1 MNDLNISVILA
12 LVFTAFLIVNLFLAI
27 KVVHQG
33 ENALVERFGKYTKTL
48 EPGLNLLIP
57 FIEKVSHRVDM
68 RQQRIPFTSEA
79 YTADGSPVSIAC
91 AIVWR
96 ILDPAQAYYRDQSV
110 SDQLLTQ
117 GGDYLRSAVGKME
130 LEVLNSSRDALKTE
144 IAEELQT
151 SAQDLGIAVASFAI
165 LEVQYPENID
175 EAMTQQ
181 YTAEMDK
188 RVVMKAADG
197 ELYKATKEA
206 EAIKVTSEA
215 RSYELATIAEVIA
228 KHGKDTVDYDVAIKQ
243 VQAMADIGSSSSAKS
258 IILPTNVTE
267 SLGTLETV
275 LEYLRDRSSQQ
286 NEQIKRDDPIA
297 KPSLNGDEVQNT
309 VADNKSDPQIS
320 DDS

>member
-1 MNDLNISVILA
+1 MPDLNVSVILA
-12 LVFTAFLIVNLFLAI
+12 IIFTAFLLVNLFLAI
-27 KVVHQG
+27 KVIRQG

-96 ILDPAQAYYRDQSV
+96 VTDPAHAYYRDQSV
-110 SDQLLTQ
+110 GDQLLTQ

-130 LEVLNSSRDALKTE
+130 LEALNSSRDALKTE
-144 IAEELQT
+144 ISEELQRNAT
-151 SAQDLGIAVASFAI
+151 DLGVAVTSFAI
-165 LEVQYPENID
+165 LEVQYPDNID
-175 EAMTQQ
+175 QAMTQQ

-206 EAIKVTSEA
+206 EALKITSEA
-215 RSYELATIAEVIA
+215 RSYELATIAQVIA
-228 KHGKDTVDYDVAIKQ
+228 EHGKATIDYDIAIKQ
-243 VQAMADIGSSSSAKS
+243 VKAMSDIGSSESTKS
-258 IILPTNVTE
+258 VILPTNITE
-267 SLGTLETV
+267 SLGTIETV
-275 LEYLRDRSSQQ
+275 LEYLRDRGSVSAVKPDINPN
-286 NEQIKRDDPIA
+286 NETQVQKDPPA
-297 KPSLNGDEVQNT
+297 KDP
-309 VADNKSDPQIS
+309 DNSS
-320 DDS
+320 DDQVLD

>member
-1 MNDLNISVILA
+1 MPDLNVSVILA
-12 LVFTAFLIVNLFLAI
+12 VIFTAFLLVNLFLAI
-27 KVVHQG
+27 QVIRQG

-57 FIEKVSHRVDM
+57 FIEKVSHRMDM

-96 ILDPAQAYYRDQSV
+96 VTDPAHAYYRDQSV
-110 SDQLLTQ
+110 GDQLLTQ

-144 IAEELQT
+144 ISEELQR
-151 SAQDLGIAVASFAI
+151 SATDLGVAVTSFAI
-165 LEVQYPENID
+165 LEVQYPDNID
-175 EAMTQQ
+175 QAMTQQ

-206 EAIKVTSEA
+206 EALKITSEA
-215 RSYELATIAEVIA
+215 RSYELATIAQVIEE
-228 KHGKDTVDYDVAIKQ
+228 HGKATVDYDVAIKQ
-243 VQAMADIGSSSSAKS
+243 VKAMSDIGSSESTKS
-258 IILPTNVTE
+258 VILPTNITE
-267 SLGTLETV
+267 SLGTIETV
-275 LEYLRDRSSQQ
+275 LEYLRDRGGASPKKPDNRPEKES
-286 NEQIKRDDPIA
+286 EVRKGSVVEDP
-297 KPSLNGDEVQNT
+297 
-309 VADNKSDPQIS
+309 DNSS
-320 DDS
+320 DDQALE

>member
-1 MNDLNISVILA
+1 MPDLNVSVILA
-12 LVFTAFLIVNLFLAI
+12 VIFTAFLLVNLFLAI
-27 KVVHQG
+27 KIIRQG
-33 ENALVERFGKYTKTL
+33 EKALVERFGKYTKTL

-57 FIEKVSHRVDM
+57 FIEKVVYRMDI

-96 ILDPAQAYYRDQSV
+96 VIDPAHAYYRDQSV
-110 SDQLLTQ
+110 GDQLLTQ

-144 IAEELQT
+144 ISEELQK
-151 SAQDLGIAVASFAI
+151 SAADLGVAVASFAI

-175 EAMTQQ
+175 QAMTQQ

-206 EAIKVTSEA
+206 EALKITSDA
-215 RSYELATIAEVIA
+215 RSYELATIARVITE
-228 KHGKDTVDYDVAIKQ
+228 HGKATVDYDVAIKQ
-243 VQAMADIGSSSSAKS
+243 VKAMSDIGSSESTKS
-258 IILPTNVTE
+258 FILPTKITE
-267 SLGTLETV
+267 SLGTIETV
-275 LEYLRDRSSQQ
+275 LEYLRDRGGASTTKPDSDREKEGQVQKTVVEKDPESS
-286 NEQIKRDDPIA
+286 
-297 KPSLNGDEVQNT
+297 
-309 VADNKSDPQIS
+309 S
-320 DDS
+320 DDQALE

>member
-1 MNDLNISVILA
+1 MPDLNVSVMLA
-12 LVFTAFLIVNLFLAI
+12 VIFAAFLLVNLFLAI
-27 KVVHQG
+27 KVIRQG

-57 FIEKVSHRVDM
+57 FIEKLSHRIDM

-96 ILDPAQAYYRDQSV
+96 VTDPAHAYYRDQSV
-110 SDQLLTQ
+110 DDQLLTQ

-130 LEVLNSSRDALKTE
+130 LEALNSSRDALKTE
-144 IAEELQT
+144 ISEALQK
-151 SAQDLGIAVASFAI
+151 SAADLGVAVASFAI

-175 EAMTQQ
+175 QAMTQQ

-206 EAIKVTSEA
+206 EALKITSDA
-215 RSYELATIAEVIA
+215 RSYELATIARVITE
-228 KHGKDTVDYDVAIKQ
+228 HGKATVDYDVAIKQ
-243 VQAMADIGSSSSAKS
+243 VKAMSDIGSSESTKS
-258 IILPTNVTE
+258 VIVPTNITE
-267 SLGTLETV
+267 SLGTIETV
-275 LEYLRDRSSQQ
+275 LEYLRNRGGALSTNLDSDREKDNQVENASAEIDPESS
-286 NEQIKRDDPIA
+286 
-297 KPSLNGDEVQNT
+297 
-309 VADNKSDPQIS
+309 S
-320 DDS
+320 DDEALK